1 MASSQAG
8 GGGGGFSNYV
18 SPKGT
23 PTYQQLRAA
32 TPFTGTAVRP
42 GGTGNVNSANAT
54 EHDLLTALAAANH
67 PAAGALPGALNH
79 PVGPLDPY
87 AGLDPNQ
94 MAANE
99 FAPQYALL
107 DQLARQSQAKY
118 NAAGQQV
125 GGMWDALSKATAGQE
140 SGIKKNYSTAG
151 SAIGKAYNDA
161 TAATNNAFSQSR
173 NQIADIAQRLGI
185 GAAIPSALDDG
196 SVQQARLVALLQN
209 AGANHQATNTELG
222 NNDVTYNRNQANLD
236 TQAGINARAGFASQL
251 MAALQDLGN
260 KRLGLQGQQSQAANN
275 YGLSISKQKA
285 ADANAAAARA
295 STDQYHQAQ
304 MMLEA
309 AKLKQAA
316 DQFNQTQG
324 SAANKNL
331 SATEYLAQM
340 ANNEYGGNLLAA
352 TNAKNA
358 ILDTIAQGG
367 PLHPGDAPTNHWAN
381 ASDFVQS
388 VLNRNPNSQHSG
400 GDYRQLE
407 QLALDYY
414 NRLAGGA
421 NKPI

>member
-1 MASSQAG
+1 MAQSQAG
-8 GGGGGFSNYV
+8 GGGAGFANYV
-18 SPKGT
+18 SPRGT
-23 PTYQQLRAA
+23 PTYAQLRGA
-32 TPFTGTAVRP
+32 TPFTGTAVQ
-42 GGTGNVNSANAT
+42 GGTSNVNSANAT
-54 EHDLLTALAAANH
+54 EHDLLQALAANH
-67 PAAGALPGALNH
+67 PAAGAIPAVGPH
-79 PVGPLDPY
+79 PVPLLDPY
-87 AGLDPNQ
+87 SGLDPNQ

-107 DQLARQSQAKY
+107 DQLAHQSQARY

-140 SGIKKNYSTAG
+140 AGIKKNYSAAG
-151 SAIGKAYNDA
+151 SSIGRAYNDA
-161 TAATNNAFSQSR
+161 TAATNNAFSSSR
-173 NQIADIAQRLGI
+173 NQIEEIAKRLGI
-185 GAAIPSALDDG
+185 SAGAPSAMDDG
-196 SVQQARLVALLQN
+196 AVQQARLVALLN
-209 AGANHQATNTELG
+209 NSGANHQATNTELG

-236 TQAGINARAGFASQL
+236 TQAGINARSGFASQL

-260 KRLGLQGQQSQAANN
+260 KRLGLQGQQSAAANN
-275 YGLSISKQKA
+275 YGLDIQKGKVA
-285 ADANAAAARA
+285 QENAA
-295 STDQYHQAQ
+295 STSQYHQAQ

-309 AKLKQAA
+309 AKLKQAE
-316 DQFNQTQG
+316 DHFNQTQG

-331 SATEYLAQM
+331 SANEYLAQL
-340 ANNEYGGNLLAA
+340 ANSAYGGNLLAA

-358 ILDTIAQGG
+358 ILDTIGQGG
-367 PLHPGDAPTNHWAN
+367 PLQPGGSPVTHWAN

-421 NKPI
+421 SKPI